1 MCCIKEIKK
10 VGIAIFKR
18 LLLLLFII
26 LLGIWTKPLWED
38 PVRDIIPDAVSDA
51 FSSASDF
58 VTEAIDN
65 DFYFRQVADE
75 ATSLFDS
82 ITGSETNREYEQ
94 VETPELTTP
103 EEQSFS
109 VGNVEIGDSKAQ
121 VEEMYGEAERES
133 ENEYGV
139 EWSTYHENYQNFM
152 MVAYDEQEMV
162 RGLFTNQDLLSSQH
176 DIALGDSKSF
186 VNETLG
192 EPEEM
197 IRNGW
202 FNYKI
207 ESEGEYDVYHIDGT
221 YATIFYDLHESEEVT
236 AIQLIDEDL
245 ESAKSTLYTPGSEEL
260 KEGLEYQLF
269 DLTNATRVK
278 NGLSILDWDEEVR
291 ETARKHST
299 DMAANQFFSHTNLEG
314 QSPFDRLR
322 EDDISFL
329 SAGENLAYG
338 QFSSVFAHQ
347 GLLNSQG
354 HRENILHGDFSHLG
368 IGVDFN
374 ESDQPFYTENFFSN

>member
-26 LLGIWTKPLWED
+26 LLVIWTKPLWED
-38 PVRDIIPDAVSDA
+38 PVQDLIPDTVSDT
-51 FSSASDF
+51 FSSANDF

-75 ATSLFDS
+75 ATSLFYS
-82 ITGSETNREYEQ
+82 ITGSETDETYEQ

-109 VGNVEIGDSKAQ
+109 VGNVEIGDTKEQ
-121 VEEMYGEAERES
+121 VEEMYGEAERQS

-139 EWSTYHENYQNFM
+139 EWFTYHENYQNFM
-152 MVAYDEQEMV
+152 MVAYDEQDMV
-162 RGLFTNQDLLSSQH
+162 RGLFTNQDLLSSQQG
-176 DIALGDSKSF
+176 IEMGDSKSF

-192 EPEEM
+192 DPEEM

-207 ESEGEYDVYHIDGT
+207 ESEGEYDVYHMDGT

-236 AIQLIDEDL
+236 AIQLIDEDM
-245 ESAKSTLYTPGSEEL
+245 ESAKSTLYTPGSEAL

-278 NGLSILDWDEEVR
+278 HELSILEWDEAVR

-314 QSPFDRLR
+314 QSPFDRMK

-347 GLLNSQG
+347 GLLNSEG
-354 HRENILHGDFSHLG
+354 HRENILHGDFSYLG

>member
-1 MCCIKEIKK
+1 MTELKK

-18 LLLLLFII
+18 LLFLLLII
-26 LLGIWTKPLWED
+26 LLAIWTKPLWEE
-38 PVRDIIPDAVSDA
+38 PVRDIIPDAVSDT
-51 FSSASDF
+51 FSSAGDF
-58 VTEAIDN
+58 INDVIDN
-65 DFYFRQVADE
+65 DFYFRQVSDQT
-75 ATSLFDS
+75 TSFFNS
-82 ITGSETNREYEQ
+82 MTGSETEREYEQ

-109 VGNVEIGDSKAQ
+109 IGNVEIGDTRNQ
-121 VEEMYGEAERES
+121 VEEVYGEAERQS

-139 EWSTYHENYQNFM
+139 EWFTYHENYQNFM

-176 DIALGDSKSF
+176 DIALGDPKTF

-207 ESEGEYDVYHIDGT
+207 ESEGEYDVYHMDGT
-221 YATIFYDLHESEEVT
+221 YVTMFYDLHEADEVT
-236 AIQLIDEDL
+236 AVQLIDEDL
-245 ESAKSTLYTPGSEEL
+245 ESAKSTLYTPGSEAL

-278 NGLSILDWDEEVR
+278 QELSILEWDEAVR

-299 DMAANQFFSHTNLEG
+299 DMAVNQFFSHTNLQN
-314 QSPFDRLR
+314 QSPFERM
-322 EDDISFL
+322 EADDIAFT

-338 QFSSVFAHQ
+338 QFSSIFAHQ
-347 GLLNSQG
+347 GLLNSLG
-354 HRENILHGDFSHLG
+354 HRENILHEDFTHLG
-368 IGVDFN
+368 VGVDFN
-374 ESDQPFYTENFFSN
+374 ESDQPFYTENFFSNRLY

>member
-1 MCCIKEIKK
+1 M
-10 VGIAIFKR
+10 
-18 LLLLLFII
+18 LFII
-26 LLGIWTKPLWED
+26 LLAVWTKPLWED
-38 PVRDIIPDAVSDA
+38 SVRDLVPDAVNDTL
-51 FSSASDF
+51 SSASDF
-58 VTEAIDN
+58 VTDAIDN
-65 DFYFRQVADE
+65 DFYFRQIADQ
-75 ATSLFDS
+75 ASSVIDS
-82 ITGSETNREYEQ
+82 ITGSDTSTEYEQ
-94 VETPELTTP
+94 VETPELTNP

-109 VGNVEIGDSKAQ
+109 VGNVEIGDTREQ
-121 VEEMYGEAERES
+121 VENTYGEPERRS
-133 ENEYGV
+133 QNEYGV

-152 MVAYDEQEMV
+152 MVAYDEQEVV
-162 RGLFTNQDLLSSQH
+162 RGLFTNQDLLSSQD
-176 DIALGDSKSF
+176 DIALGDTKSF

-197 IRNGW
+197 IQNGW
-202 FNYKI
+202 FNYNI
-207 ESEGEYDVYHIDGT
+207 ESEGEYDIYHMDGT

-269 DLTNATRVK
+269 DLTNATRV
-278 NGLSILDWDEEVR
+278 NHNLSILEWDEDVR

-299 DMAANQFFSHTNLEG
+299 DMAANQFFSHTNLDG
-314 QSPFDRLR
+314 QSPFDRMQ

-347 GLLNSQG
+347 GLMNSEG
-354 HRENILHGDFSHLG
+354 HRENILQDTFSHLG

-374 ESDQPFYTENFFSN
+374 ESDQPFFTENFYQ

>member
-1 MCCIKEIKK
+1 ML
-10 VGIAIFKR
+10 V
-18 LLLLLFII
+18 II
-26 LLGIWTKPLWED
+26 LLAIWTKPLWED
-38 PVRDIIPDAVSDA
+38 PVHDIIPDAVSDT
-51 FSSASDF
+51 FSSARDF
-58 VTEAIDN
+58 VTDAVDN
-65 DFYFRQVADE
+65 DFYFRQVSDQA
-75 ATSLFDS
+75 ASFIHS
-82 ITGSETNREYEQ
+82 ITGSKTNKEYEQ
-94 VETPELTTP
+94 VDPPELTTP

-109 VGNVEIGDSKAQ
+109 IGNVEIGDTREE
-121 VEEMYGEAERES
+121 VEDMYGEPKRQS

-139 EWSTYHENYQNFM
+139 EWSAYHENYQNFM
-152 MVAYDEQEMV
+152 MVAYDEQGIV
-162 RGLFTNQDLLSSQH
+162 RGLFTNQDLLSSKQG
-176 DIALGDSKSF
+176 ITLGDSKSF

-207 ESEGEYDVYHIDGT
+207 ESEGEYDVYHMDGA

-269 DLTNATRVK
+269 DLTNAVRVK
-278 NGLSILDWDEEVR
+278 HELSILEWDEDVR

-314 QSPFDRLR
+314 QSPFDRMR

-347 GLLNSQG
+347 GLMNSQG
-354 HRENILHGDFSHLG
+354 HRENILHGDFGYLG

-374 ESDQPFYTENFFSN
+374 ESDQPFYTENFFNN

>member
-1 MCCIKEIKK
+1 M
-10 VGIAIFKR
+10 
-18 LLLLLFII
+18 I
-26 LLGIWTKPLWED
+26 LLAIWTRPLWED
-38 PVRDIIPDAVSDA
+38 PVRDVIPDAVSDT

-58 VTEAIDN
+58 VSEAIDN
-65 DFYFRQVADE
+65 DFFFRQVADE
-75 ATSLFDS
+75 ATSFFQSFTD
-82 ITGSETNREYEQ
+82 SETGTSYEQ

-109 VGNVEIGDSKAQ
+109 VGNVEIGDTRGQ
-121 VEEMYGEAERES
+121 VEEMYGEAKRQS

-139 EWSTYHENYQNFM
+139 EWFTYHENYQNFM
-152 MVAYDEQEMV
+152 MVAYDEQDMV
-162 RGLFTNQDLLSSQH
+162 RGLFTNQDLLSSQQG
-176 DIALGDSKSF
+176 IALGDSKSF

-192 EPEEM
+192 EPEEI

-207 ESEGEYDVYHIDGT
+207 ESEGEYDVYHMDGT

-236 AIQLIDEDL
+236 AIQLIDEDM
-245 ESAKSTLYTPGSEEL
+245 ESAKSTLYTPGSEAL

-278 NGLSILDWDEEVR
+278 HELSILEWDEAVR

-314 QSPFDRLR
+314 QSPFDRMK

-347 GLLNSQG
+347 GLLNSEG
-354 HRENILHGDFSHLG
+354 HRENILHRDFSHLG

-374 ESDQPFYTENFFSN
+374 ESDQPFYTENFFNN